1 MVYHHTIIQLHL
13 EHQSPVTEANPL
25 DWRHTKTPEAR
36 TRYLDSGTGPALV
49 LIHGV
54 GLNASVWQPQIDAFD
69 GAYRVIAYDTLGHG
83 ASTLPASCATL
94 WDYVTQLHD
103 LLDSLDIERAALLGH
118 SMGALI
124 AILFA
129 LEHGQRVR
137 AMIAANPVYRRPQ
150 VQLAVS
156 RRRVRELERGG
167 PEANLGEVLERWFG
181 DSRNL
186 DSPRVEQVAKWIR
199 QADPCGYARAYRA
212 FAEADPLIDGRLT
225 ELEVPALFV
234 TGGLD
239 PNSTPAM
246 ARALASEA
254 PLGQATVLDGERH
267 MMAYA
272 SAPRFNSV
280 AREFLVRT
288 AESSRCTV

>member
-1 MVYHHTIIQLHL
+1 
-13 EHQSPVTEANPL
+13 
-25 DWRHTKTPEAR
+25 
-36 TRYLDSGTGPALV
+36 
-49 LIHGV
+49 
-54 GLNASVWQPQIDAFD
+54 
-69 GAYRVIAYDTLGHG
+69 
-83 ASTLPASCATL
+83 
-94 WDYVTQLHD
+94 
-103 LLDSLDIERAALLGH
+103 
-118 SMGALI
+118 
-124 AILFA
+124 
-129 LEHGQRVR
+129 
-137 AMIAANPVYRRPQ
+137 
-150 VQLAVS
+150 
-156 RRRVRELERGG
+156 
-167 PEANLGEVLERWFG
+167 
-181 DSRNL
+181 
-186 DSPRVEQVAKWIR
+186 VEQVAKWIR